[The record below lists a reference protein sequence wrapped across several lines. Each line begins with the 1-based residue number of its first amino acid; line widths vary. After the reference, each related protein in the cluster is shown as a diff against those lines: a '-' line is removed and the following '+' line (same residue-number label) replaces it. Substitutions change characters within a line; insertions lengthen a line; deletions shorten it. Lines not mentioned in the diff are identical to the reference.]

1 MTSISQNLALLSLL
15 AVPCAAQTPMPVLD
29 QHDLSLAMARIASEH
44 PKLVTVVAVGTSRA
58 NRRIEGL
65 RFPADTP
72 DPGRPGVLIVANVD
86 GPLVWTSS
94 LALDHAR
101 VLAERYATDEKVKAL
116 LDTTT
121 IYIVPRADPDAAEA
135 RFAKPLFE
143 ERASG
148 TGVDDDRDGRQGED
162 PPRDVD
168 GDGLVTWMRVP
179 SPDGEW
185 TSDPADERAT
195 IKADH
200 AKGQRGKWKLVR
212 EGRDADG
219 DGVASEDQELD
230 AVVNRNFPAG
240 WEEHGHDSGRFATD
254 EPEAKALCD
263 FIVSHKE
270 IALVITYGELDNV
283 VDKPRVE
290 GKVGRQSALPSSGIP
305 EADADVYA
313 QIGKR
318 FKDLGRGAKGDAHD
332 AGTFQAWVQAQRGL
346 WTIDIAP
353 WSIPLDEPDAK
364 KAGDAAPKDG
374 QAADPGAKTE
384 PKGNEAKTASG
395 TDARSKPDDASKPDA
410 TPPKT
415 SEPSDGKAEA
425 RSDAP
430 ADAKRSDRKPR
441 GKPDDDGGPSDDAKR
456 LRWIDAHQESARF
469 VAWHAFHHPE
479 LGDVEIGGFAP
490 YALVEPPEADRADIA
505 KKDVEFVIDACGD
518 LARLKVV
525 EAVAK
530 DLGNGL
536 WKVDAVLLN
545 DGYFPFPSAL
555 GRRTRE
561 IRPARVTLELPKE
574 AQVLQG
580 DKQTLVR
587 ELAGSGG
594 RKDLHWLVHGAPPSA
609 MKIVLDSDMAGTGSV
624 VPEVK

>member
-1 MTSISQNLALLSLL
+1 M
-15 AVPCAAQTPMPVLD
+15 
-29 QHDLSLAMARIASEH
+29 
-44 PKLVTVVAVGTSRA
+44 
-58 NRRIEGL
+58 
-65 RFPADTP
+65 
-72 DPGRPGVLIVANVD
+72 
-86 GPLVWTSS
+86 
-94 LALDHAR
+94 
-101 VLAERYATDEKVKAL
+101 
-116 LDTTT
+116 
-121 IYIVPRADPDAAEA
+121 
-135 RFAKPLFE
+135 
-143 ERASG
+143 
-148 TGVDDDRDGRQGED
+148 
-162 PPRDVD
+162 
-168 GDGLVTWMRVP
+168 
-179 SPDGEW
+179 
-185 TSDPADERAT
+185 
-195 IKADH
+195 
-200 AKGQRGKWKLVR
+200 R
-212 EGRDADG
+212 EGRDSDG
-219 DGVASEDQELD
+219 DEVAAEDQELD

-283 VDKPRVE
+283 VDKPHVE
-290 GKVGRQSALPSSGIP
+290 GKVGRQSMLPSAGIP
-305 EADADVYA
+305 EPDVDVYA

-318 FKDLGRGAKGDAHD
+318 FKELGRGAKGDAHD

-364 KAGDAAPKDG
+364 KAGEAQPKDG
-374 QAADPGAKTE
+374 QTPEPGTKPEPKDAEAKAASTSEAHAKT
-384 PKGNEAKTASG
+384 
-395 TDARSKPDDASKPDA
+395 DDAIKPDA
-410 TPPKT
+410 TPQKSPAQ
-415 SEPSDGKAEA
+415 SDAK
-425 RSDAP
+425 SDAP
-430 ADAKRSDRKPR
+430 TDAKKSDRKSR

-456 LRWIDAHQESARF
+456 LRWIDAHAESARF

-490 YALVEPPEADRADIA
+490 YALVEPPEADRAEIA

-561 IRPARVTLELPKE
+561 LRAARVVLELPKE

-580 DKQTLVR
+580 DRQTLVR

-594 RKDLHWLVHGAPPSA
+594 RKELHWLVHGAPPSA